1 MLLTQYLTYF
11 MFTIGQARAI
21 CAAITILFIF
31 LLSLRGLIRRKN
43 KRGIITTLVTMAL
56 VPLSYLYYNRLP
68 IDAFSYGHMAIYF
81 AVILLLT
88 AAAVK
93 TFSEDDEPETFP
105 A

>member
-21 CAAITILFIF
+21 CASITLMFIF

-43 KRGIITTLVTMAL
+43 KRSIITTLVTMAL